1 MTGIKR
7 RAQAALWAVRRTV
20 GSALIY
26 AGWKLIGVR
35 VTLGIMT
42 LPNGKQIRL

>member
-1 MTGIKR
+1 MMKR
-7 RAQAALWAVRRTV
+7 RALTVLWVVRRTV
-20 GSALIY
+20 GSALIH